1 MKENEIIATEITKAM
16 IEKLTTVG
24 DVFSLCNENFV
35 LKEEFNELKRRESA
49 QNTEIE
55 RLRKMLS
62 NLELK
67 GQILEGWFWTISS
80 PEEIF

>member
-1 MKENEIIATEITKAM
+1 MKENEIIAIEITKAM

-24 DVFSLCNENFV
+24 DVFRLRNENFI
-35 LKEEFNELKRRESA
+35 LKKELNELKRRESA

-55 RLRKMLS
+55 RLRKMLF